1 MDHLSKNDQQTL
13 AEIFERIEESLRKE
27 TLEEK

>member
-1 MDHLSKNDQQTL
+1 MDHLSKSDQQTL

-27 TLEEK
+27 AQEE

>member
-27 TLEEK
+27 VQEE